1 MREKIVELL
10 IECFGKT
17 FYGPILEGTADY
29 LIAHGMTIQR
39 WIPVTEKMPE
49 DLPEN
54 VSKKK
59 IPCLVAHYPGNS
71 KKRTVQFRE
80 RRAGGPN
87 GWYWPKVG
95 ACSITHWMPMPEAP
109 EDV

>member
-1 MREKIVELL
+1 MREKIIELL
-10 IECFGKT
+10 IGCSSKT
-17 FYGPILEGTADY
+17 FYRPVLEGAADY
-29 LIAHGMTIQR
+29 LITNGVTIQH
-39 WIPVTEKMPE
+39 WIPVAEKMPE

-54 VSKKK
+54 SGKKK
-59 IPCLVAHYPGNS
+59 IPCLVAYYPGNG
-71 KKRTVQFRE
+71 KKRIVQFRE

-109 EDV
+109 EEV